1 MSSIRRPQPGIPRI
15 DSNSQPA
22 TASTAT
28 TLNATTVH
36 RSVNVLKI
44 TSVSNQLTSSS
55 SAVSTTNNG
64 RNLSLAQLWS
74 QCASPVAYT
83 SSVATGAMVDL
94 VRKDAMDWNEALQ
107 GFENALSTAQGQAL
121 ANMIHSLSNLLISA
135 AEMASGSV
143 KSKVHISK
151 SVFTT
156 KNNRH
161 PFIALISA
169 NSQVETILFTEM
181 DRILD
186 YLPDSPQ
193 YRTAAFDILSPFLD
207 FCLLDRHERTLI
219 VSSATVLW
227 ISKTLN
233 ACIYEEDLRPFVT
246 HLLDYFCS
254 VPTRLPLN
262 RTQPSAT
269 LQSSLRTLV
278 DFYCLPSMQLTL
290 DAEYKAEFGGW
301 ILMTLLSWM
310 ADLRRY
316 GLPTFPLMLTAQA
329 LFRNRKGYTAPS
341 LPFNTLWPLL
351 SFLLMNSPTVDEQ
364 RVLVSWMH
372 AVLTATE
379 EHVEAM
385 IANLAFL
392 PIFQVMGESQSEDIS
407 KRCADILQRLETIPK
422 TTDATLVTEIGLRA
436 TSGVSAMIQTEVA
449 HLRHNWSVFEGE
461 QDTEEGQADAGETL
475 FSLGDDDT
483 FASLILTTYMFHPD
497 ENKRIDAMI
506 QQAQVEEG
514 RLVTLVLFIYVLRVD
529 SSPLVKLHLLQEAI
543 PSLVTSKDEMVTAK
557 VLRTIL
563 TLIHGVPN
571 APSGAKI
578 MNTHMGAVGVR
589 ILFLIWKRQPRVW
602 KTLRHVIH
610 SWVESRPRL
619 FKTPLRGEPEYDME
633 VAVLATIRDICAF
646 DAAGYAEVLIPFLAN
661 LLGSVELYSSSICTI
676 IETMN
681 LTVEAHVVEP
691 RAAWNVLLCHVGE
704 HASKSMHP
712 GMLQEMCVFY
722 GIVGSR
728 SEDTQVYLDLREAVL
743 TNYIQPLLTLEDP
756 GVLAAALKALG
767 CFTAPEIASVLPTD
781 SPSLYIREKILEAN
795 DTLVLDEYSF
805 ILEKLV
811 RFELSN
817 MRRGL
822 FKEAGSKKVV
832 DSASGTQELDRLQG
846 VLSVVAGNILQ
857 KWQSGD
863 VNPGLRI
870 GYALSSLL
878 CSALVEKPA
887 DGVTKDVS
895 AEAIRT
901 RQSYRNVM
909 TAVKDVALTD
919 HLIERIS
926 ALEGWTA
933 LFDNMWAPND
943 DVQTQTIVEIL
954 IADLYKKI
962 TDGYVPAHCAN
973 ALFAITGLILSL
985 HRHAHPASIVQSS
998 VLAKQL
1004 LQNFVRPETMSDVG
1018 GSDEVQF
1025 AVLVSLSFITPL
1037 AAVDEKLVASV
1048 LGVFTDSLDDDA
1060 VNSNS
1065 SSDIS
1070 SWASFGAGWA
1080 FCNLLTGLVG
1090 SPTKTAE
1097 LNAICNDTLLR
1108 LLTMFELNK
1117 ASFALTLGLLM
1128 AFPRLSVAITSSA
1141 SPGNRNGQGSDDA
1154 AAIQKIKDMSRQDL
1168 ERFLDNQQQAL
1179 SAQMLARL
1187 LGAPWVLA
1195 FSDRTDA
1202 SPEERQAD
1210 TGLLDRALL
1219 AATGRRDLQP
1229 QLVHF
1234 TVPFCH
1240 MIHTNLDVRN
1250 PASSEISLLTGRIH
1264 SLVNLIRIT
1273 PTSAARHTA
1282 VIALGSLFG
1291 IDWCQGPTVASVGN
1305 HGLFSYLTSSTNSTA
1320 MASVTNSALSTL
1332 TELSGLF
1339 ISIATGTGAG
1349 DASAATGA
1357 GTGAVFATVLPS
1369 SKVTSNPKSMLM
1381 LQDLKAGRLSAVVL
1395 GHIACH
1401 FQRLGQ
1407 VDTGKVIGTSS
1418 EPKDYARLPVSTSWL
1433 RALWDGLW
1441 EPLQMGT
1448 AQRAL
1453 KNYAKSLELL
1463 LYTVYSLPTPL
1474 PAVNWFPLLAQLMT
1488 FEPSLMAPAI
1498 QMASKHATTSTSLME
1513 FLIMSLSNFKV
1524 KEKPQANNPDTVS
1537 AEELFVGEEGL
1548 GRILTLGGLP
1558 LLAEGED
1565 QALTELDKVRG
1576 LDGLAKKV
1584 ALPGSRV
1591 VDLVEKLFRILF
1603 FNADGTI
1610 KTEEDPEVEV
1620 LQLVFLDTLGHHMR
1634 RSRSSAGLN
1643 RASRSSSAAQPALS
1657 DDAKEL
1663 LGELRAVMLRV
1674 FYQLSFMR
1682 FLTGQRVL
1690 RRLADLSLM
1699 SISHLDAAQLNLS
1712 GPVADQPDAGARVL
1726 KEAVGIASLYRAG
1739 YLTSQQEGY
1748 LTQVAQ
1754 SALLI
1759 FSRSDSQ
1766 EDVHESTNRRFA
1778 ESAISVLLYAMNAG
1792 VGERSTTEPV
1802 TEAQQRRTNTL
1813 RLTWLQR
1820 ILDLLVLL
1828 SSQVEV
1834 YTNGL
1839 TLLLGGAVL
1848 LWWEDPAECTSA
1860 LQTFGFAPVS
1870 ATSEA
1875 HGAAGRVN
1883 DAEALLLSMADDH
1896 EHQQESGSGAALSMD
1911 DNILEDDSFEQ
1922 WHSRFQQSVSLVTP
1936 TNDHDENG
1944 YRHQAVL
1951 NRLSLLLPDIV
1962 MTARAG
1968 VAVSTAAA
1976 SDNQIASRLLRM
1988 ALDPQMGAS
1997 QRQFLVVLLRRME
2010 ELVPSG
2016 QSWVLK

>member
-1 MSSIRRPQPGIPRI
+1 MES
-15 DSNSQPA
+15 DSQSTSDST
-22 TASTAT
+22 TAAT
-28 TLNATTVH
+28 TNVNATTH
-36 RSVNVLKI
+36 RSVNVQKI
-44 TSVSNQLTSSS
+44 TSLSNQLASSTSAASNS
-55 SAVSTTNNG
+55 NNS

-83 SSVATGAMVDL
+83 SSVATGAMIDL
-94 VRKDAMDWNEALQ
+94 VCQDALDWSEALQ

-121 ANMIHSLSNLLISA
+121 TNMIHSLSNLIISA
-135 AEMASGSV
+135 AEMTSGSN
-143 KSKVHISK
+143 KSKTHTSK
-151 SVFTT
+151 SVFAT

-161 PFIALISA
+161 PFIALIST
-169 NSQVETILFTEM
+169 NTQVETILFTEI

-186 YLPDSPQ
+186 HLPDSSQ
-193 YRTAAFDILSPFLD
+193 YRIAALDILSPFLD

-233 ACIYEEDLRPFVT
+233 ACVFDEDLRSFVT
-246 HLLDYFCS
+246 HLLDYLCS
-254 VPTRLPLN
+254 VPTRFPLD
-262 RTQPSAT
+262 RSQPSAT
-269 LQSSLRTLV
+269 LQTSLRTLV
-278 DFYCLPSMQLTL
+278 DFYCLPSTQLAL
-290 DAEYKAEFGGW
+290 DAEYKAECGGR
-301 ILMTLLSWM
+301 ILLALLSWM

-316 GLPTFPLMLTAQA
+316 GLPTFPLMLTTQA
-329 LFRNRKGYTAPS
+329 LFRSRKGYTAPS
-341 LPFNTLWPLL
+341 LSFNILWPLL

-372 AVLTATE
+372 AVLTTTD
-379 EHVEAM
+379 EHVDAM
-385 IANLAFL
+385 MANLAFL
-392 PIFQVMGESQSEDIS
+392 PIFQVMGESQSEDIT
-407 KRCADILQRLETIPK
+407 KKCADILQKLETISK
-422 TTDATLVTEIGLRA
+422 TIDATLVAEIDLRA
-436 TSGVSAMIQTEVA
+436 NSGVAAMIQTEVA
-449 HLRHNWSVFEGE
+449 HLRRNWISSESEQE
-461 QDTEEGQADAGETL
+461 QDEEAANGGETL

-497 ENKRIDAMI
+497 ESKRIEAMTR
-506 QQAQVEEG
+506 QAQVEEG
-514 RLVTLVLFIYVLRVD
+514 RLVTLVLFIYLLRVD

-543 PSLVTSKDEMVTAK
+543 PSLITSKDEIVTAK

-619 FKTPLRGEPEYDME
+619 FKTPLKGEPEYDME

-661 LLGSVELYSSSICTI
+661 LLGSVELYASSICTI

-681 LTVEAHVVEP
+681 LTVDAHVVEP

-704 HASKSMHP
+704 HALKTMHP
-712 GMLQEMCVFY
+712 GMLQEMCAFY
-722 GIVGSR
+722 RIVGSR

-743 TNYIQPLLTLEDP
+743 TNYIQPLLTSHDP
-756 GVLAAALKALG
+756 EVLAAALKALG
-767 CFTAPEIASVLPTD
+767 SFTAPEIASVLPTE
-781 SPSLYIREKILEAN
+781 SPSLYIRELILEAN
-795 DTLVLDEYSF
+795 DALVLDEYSF

-822 FKEAGSKKVV
+822 FKEAASKKVV
-832 DSASGTQELDRLQG
+832 DAASGTQELDRLQG

-863 VNPGLRI
+863 VNPGHRI

-878 CSALVEKPA
+878 CSAVIENPVDIVSE
-887 DGVTKDVS
+887 DGS
-895 AEAIRT
+895 AKAIRA

-909 TAVKDVALTD
+909 MAVKDVALTD

-926 ALEGWTA
+926 ALEGWTT
-933 LFDNMWAPND
+933 LFDNMWVPND
-943 DVQTQTIVEIL
+943 DVETQTIAETL

-973 ALFAITGLILSL
+973 ALFAITGIILSL
-985 HRHAHPASIVQSS
+985 HRHSHPASTVQSS
-998 VLAKQL
+998 ALAKQL

-1048 LGVFTDSLDDDA
+1048 LSVFTDSLDDDP
-1060 VNSNS
+1060 VSSNG

-1080 FCNLLTGLVG
+1080 FCNLLAGLVG
-1090 SPTKTAE
+1090 SPTKTVE

-1108 LLTMFELNK
+1108 LLTIFELNT

-1128 AFPRLSVAITSSA
+1128 AFPRLSVAIVSST
-1141 SPGNRNGQGSDDA
+1141 SPGNRSGQTSNEA
-1154 AAIQKIKDMSRQDL
+1154 AAIQKTKEMSRHDL
-1168 ERFLDNQQQAL
+1168 EGFLDNQQQVL
-1179 SAQMLARL
+1179 SSQKLARL
-1187 LGAPWVLA
+1187 LGAPWIIA
-1195 FSDRTDA
+1195 FSDRTDT
-1202 SPEERQAD
+1202 SPEERQSD
-1210 TGLLDRALL
+1210 TDLLDRALL

-1229 QLVHF
+1229 HLVHF

-1291 IDWCQGPTVASVGN
+1291 INWCQGPTVTSVGN
-1305 HGLFSYLTSSTNSTA
+1305 HGLFSYLTTSTNPAA

-1339 ISIATGTGAG
+1339 ISIAAGGGGGATGDVAAAAGAG
-1349 DASAATGA
+1349 A
-1357 GTGAVFATVLPS
+1357 GAVFATILPS
-1369 SKVTSNPKSMLM
+1369 SKVTPNPKSMLM
-1381 LQDLKAGRLSAVVL
+1381 LQDLKAGRLSALVL

-1418 EPKDYARLPVSTSWL
+1418 EPKDYGRLQVSTSWL

-1448 AQRAL
+1448 VQRTQ
-1453 KNYAKSLELL
+1453 KSYTKSLELL
-1463 LYTVYSLPTPL
+1463 LYTVHSLPTPL
-1474 PAVNWFPLLAQLMT
+1474 PAVNWFPLLTQLMT
-1488 FEPSLMAPAI
+1488 FEPSLMGPAI

-1524 KEKPQANNPDTVS
+1524 NSQPLPSVCDDGEEPVS

-1558 LLAEGED
+1558 LLIVGED
-1565 QALTELDKVRG
+1565 QALAELDKVRG

-1591 VDLVEKLFRILF
+1591 VDLVEKLFKVLF
-1603 FNADGTI
+1603 FNADGAI
-1610 KTEEDPEVEV
+1610 KTEEDTEVKV
-1620 LQLVFLDTLGHHMR
+1620 LQLVFLDTLSHHMR
-1634 RSRSSAGLN
+1634 RPRSTATGSSRAKSS
-1643 RASRSSSAAQPALS
+1643 QPAMS

-1663 LGELRAVMLRV
+1663 LGELRAVVLRV
-1674 FYQLSFMR
+1674 FYQVSSTR
-1682 FLTGQRVL
+1682 FLAGQRVL

-1699 SISHLDAAQLNLS
+1699 SVSHLDVAQLHLS
-1712 GPVADQPDAGARVL
+1712 VSVVDQPDAGARVL
-1726 KEAVGIASLYRAG
+1726 NDAVGIASLYRAG
-1739 YLTSQQEGY
+1739 YLTSQQEGR

-1759 FSRSDSQ
+1759 ISSDF
-1766 EDVHESTNRRFA
+1766 VESADRRLA
-1778 ESAISVLLYAMNAG
+1778 ESAISILLYAMNAG
-1792 VGERSTTEPV
+1792 VGERPAKPAS
-1802 TEAQQRRTNTL
+1802 EAQQRRTNTL

-1828 SSQVEV
+1828 SSQLEV

-1848 LWWEDPAECTSA
+1848 LWWEDPTECISS
-1860 LQTFGFAPVS
+1860 LQTFGSTPVP
-1870 ATSEA
+1870 TSGS
-1875 HGAAGRVN
+1875 HGGAAVRAD

-1896 EHQQESGSGAALSMD
+1896 EYHQESGTGVLTMD
-1911 DNILEDDSFEQ
+1911 DNILEDDMFEQ
-1922 WHSRFQQSVSLVTP
+1922 WHSRFQQSVSLVTVVAGEEG
-1936 TNDHDENG
+1936 DHKDEH
-1944 YRHQAVL
+1944 RHRAVKD
-1951 NRLSLLLPDIV
+1951 RLSLILPDIV
-1962 MTARAG
+1962 MTARA
-1968 VAVSTAAA
+1968 ASATTSVSSSA

-1988 ALDPQMGAS
+1988 ALDPQMDAS
-1997 QRQFLVVLLRRME
+1997 QRQFLIVLLRRME
-2010 ELVPSG
+2010 ELVPGG
-2016 QSWVLK
+2016 QSWILK

>member
-1 MSSIRRPQPGIPRI
+1 MASIRKPLPGLSRI
-15 DSNSQPA
+15 ESDSQS
-22 TASTAT
+22 TSASTTAVT
-28 TLNATTVH
+28 TNAIVTTH
-36 RSVNVLKI
+36 RSVNVQKI
-44 TSVSNQLTSSS
+44 TSLSNQLASSTSAASNS
-55 SAVSTTNNG
+55 NNS

-83 SSVATGAMVDL
+83 SSVATGAMIDL
-94 VRKDAMDWNEALQ
+94 FCKDALDWSEALQ

-121 ANMIHSLSNLLISA
+121 ANMIHSLSNLIISA
-135 AEMASGSV
+135 AEMASGSN
-143 KSKVHISK
+143 KSKTLISK
-151 SVFTT
+151 SVFAT

-161 PFIALISA
+161 PFIALIST
-169 NSQVETILFTEM
+169 NTQVETILFTEI

-186 YLPDSPQ
+186 HLPESPQ
-193 YRTAAFDILSPFLD
+193 YRIAAFDILSPFLD

-233 ACIYEEDLRPFVT
+233 ACIFDEDLRPFVT
-246 HLLDYFCS
+246 HLLNYLCS
-254 VPTRLPLN
+254 VPTRFPLD
-262 RTQPSAT
+262 RSQPSAT
-269 LQSSLRTLV
+269 LQTSLRTLV
-278 DFYCLPSMQLTL
+278 DFYCLPSTQLAL
-290 DAEYKAEFGGW
+290 DAEYKAEYGGQ
-301 ILMTLLSWM
+301 ILMALLSWM
-310 ADLRRY
+310 VDLRRY

-329 LFRNRKGYTAPS
+329 LFRSRKGYTAPS

-372 AVLTATE
+372 AVLTTTD
-379 EHVEAM
+379 EHVDAM
-385 IANLAFL
+385 MANLAFL
-392 PIFQVMGESQSEDIS
+392 PIFQVMGESHSEDIT
-407 KRCADILQRLETIPK
+407 KKCADILQKLETIPK
-422 TTDATLVTEIGLRA
+422 TTDATLVAEIDLRA
-436 TSGVSAMIQTEVA
+436 TSGVAAMIQTEVA
-449 HLRHNWSVFEGE
+449 HLRRNWISSESEQE
-461 QDTEEGQADAGETL
+461 QDEEEVDGGETL

-497 ENKRIDAMI
+497 ESKRIEAMTR
-506 QQAQVEEG
+506 QAQVEEG

-619 FKTPLRGEPEYDME
+619 FKTPLKGEPEYDME
-633 VAVLATIRDICAF
+633 VAILATIRDICAF

-661 LLGSVELYSSSICTI
+661 LLGSVELYASSICTI

-704 HASKSMHP
+704 HALKTMHP

-743 TNYIQPLLTLEDP
+743 TNYIQPLLASHDP
-756 GVLAAALKALG
+756 EVLAAALKALG
-767 CFTAPEIASVLPTD
+767 SFTAPEIASVLPTE
-781 SPSLYIREKILEAN
+781 SPSLYIRELILEAD

-822 FKEAGSKKVV
+822 FKEAASKKVV
-832 DSASGTQELDRLQG
+832 DAASGTQELDRLQG

-878 CSALVEKPA
+878 CSAVVEKPA
-887 DGVTKDVS
+887 DVVS
-895 AEAIRT
+895 EDGSAKAIRA

-919 HLIERIS
+919 HLIE
-926 ALEGWTA
+926 
-933 LFDNMWAPND
+933 
-943 DVQTQTIVEIL
+943 QTQTIAETL

-973 ALFAITGLILSL
+973 ALFAITGIILSL
-985 HRHAHPASIVQSS
+985 HRHSHPASTVQSS
-998 VLAKQL
+998 ALAKQL

-1048 LGVFTDSLDDDA
+1048 LSVFTDSLDDDS
-1060 VNSNS
+1060 VSSNSS

-1080 FCNLLTGLVG
+1080 FCNLLAGLVG

-1108 LLTMFELNK
+1108 LLTIFELNT

-1128 AFPRLSVAITSSA
+1128 ALPRLSVAVTSSA
-1141 SPGNRNGQGSDDA
+1141 SPGNRSGQISNEA
-1154 AAIQKIKDMSRQDL
+1154 AAIQKIKEMSRHDL
-1168 ERFLDNQQQAL
+1168 EAFLDNQQLAL
-1179 SAQMLARL
+1179 SAQKLARL
-1187 LGAPWVLA
+1187 LGAPWIIA

-1202 SPEERQAD
+1202 SPEERQSD
-1210 TGLLDRALL
+1210 TGLLDRVLL

-1229 QLVHF
+1229 HLVHF

-1250 PASSEISLLTGRIH
+1250 PASSEISLFTGRIH

-1305 HGLFSYLTSSTNSTA
+1305 HGLFSYLTASTNPAA
-1320 MASVTNSALSTL
+1320 MASVANSALSTL

-1339 ISIATGTGAG
+1339 ISIATGGGGTGDVA
-1349 DASAATGA
+1349 AATAGT
-1357 GTGAVFATVLPS
+1357 GTGAVFAAILPS
-1369 SKVTSNPKSMLM
+1369 SKVTPNPKSMLM
-1381 LQDLKAGRLSAVVL
+1381 LQDLKAGRLSAMVL
-1395 GHIACH
+1395 GHIACQ

-1418 EPKDYARLPVSTSWL
+1418 EPKDYGRLQVSTSWL

-1448 AQRAL
+1448 AQRAQ

-1463 LYTVYSLPTPL
+1463 LYTVHSLPTPL

-1488 FEPSLMAPAI
+1488 FEPSLMGPAI

-1524 KEKPQANNPDTVS
+1524 NSQPLPGARTEACNDEEEAVS

-1558 LLAEGED
+1558 LLVVGED
-1565 QALTELDKVRG
+1565 QALAELDKVRG

-1584 ALPGSRV
+1584 TLPGSRV
-1591 VDLVEKLFRILF
+1591 VDLVEKLFKVLF

-1610 KTEEDPEVEV
+1610 KTEEDPEVKV
-1620 LQLVFLDTLGHHMR
+1620 LQLVFLDTLSHHMHR
-1634 RSRSSAGLN
+1634 PRSTTEPS
-1643 RASRSSSAAQPALS
+1643 RAKSPQSTLS
-1657 DDAKEL
+1657 DDANEL
-1663 LGELRAVMLRV
+1663 LGELRGIVLRV
-1674 FYQLSFMR
+1674 FYQVSFAR

-1699 SISHLDAAQLNLS
+1699 SISHHDAAQLHLS
-1712 GPVADQPDAGARVL
+1712 GSVVDQPDAGARVL
-1726 KEAVGIASLYRAG
+1726 KDAVGIASLYRAG
-1739 YLTSQQEGY
+1739 YLTSQQEGR

-1759 FSRSDSQ
+1759 LSSDF
-1766 EDVHESTNRRFA
+1766 VESANRRLA

-1792 VGERSTTEPV
+1792 VGERPTEPAS
-1802 TEAQQRRTNTL
+1802 EAQQRRTNTL

-1828 SSQVEV
+1828 SSQSEV

-1848 LWWEDPAECTSA
+1848 LWWEDPTECVSS
-1860 LQTFGFAPVS
+1860 LQTFGSAPVS
-1870 ATSEA
+1870 TSGS
-1875 HGAAGRVN
+1875 HGGAAVRAD

-1896 EHQQESGSGAALSMD
+1896 EYHQESYAGVLTMD
-1911 DNILEDDSFEQ
+1911 DNILEDDMFEQ
-1922 WHSRFQQSVSLVTP
+1922 WHSRFQQSVSLVTAVV
-1936 TNDHDENG
+1936 DEEGNHKDEQ
-1944 YRHQAVL
+1944 RHRAVKD
-1951 NRLSLLLPDIV
+1951 RLSLILPDIV
-1962 MTARAG
+1962 MTARA
-1968 VAVSTAAA
+1968 ASTTTLASSSA

-1997 QRQFLVVLLRRME
+1997 QRQFLIILLRRME

-2016 QSWVLK
+2016 QSWILK

>member
-1 MSSIRRPQPGIPRI
+1 MRPQPGLSRT
-15 DSNSQPA
+15 DSDLQSG
-22 TASTAT
+22 TAT
-28 TLNATTVH
+28 TATATATPNATTH
-36 RSVNVLKI
+36 RSVNVQKI
-44 TSVSNQLTSSS
+44 TSLTNQLATSSS
-55 SAVSTTNNG
+55 TANNSNNG
-64 RNLSLAQLWS
+64 RNLILAQLWS

-83 SSVATGAMVDL
+83 SSVATGAMIDL
-94 VRKDAMDWNEALQ
+94 VRKDALDWNDALQ

-121 ANMIHSLSNLLISA
+121 ANMIHSLGNLFIAA
-135 AEMASGSV
+135 AEMASGSA
-143 KSKVHISK
+143 KSKIHISK
-151 SVFTT
+151 NVFAT

-161 PFIALISA
+161 PFIALISSNA
-169 NSQVETILFTEM
+169 QVETILFTEM

-186 YLPDSPQ
+186 HLPDSTQ
-193 YRTAAFDILSPFLD
+193 YRIAAFEILSPFLD

-227 ISKTLN
+227 ISKTLS
-233 ACIYEEDLRPFVT
+233 ASIFDEDLRPFVT
-246 HLLDYFCS
+246 HLLDYLCS
-254 VPTRLPLN
+254 VPTRFPLD
-262 RTQPSAT
+262 RSQPSAT
-269 LQSSLRTLV
+269 LQTSLRTLV
-278 DFYCLPSMQLTL
+278 DFYCLPSTQLTL
-290 DAEYKAEFGGW
+290 DADYKAEFGER
-301 ILMTLLSWM
+301 ILMALLSWI

-316 GLPTFPLMLTAQA
+316 GLPTFPLMLTAQT
-329 LFRNRKGYTAPS
+329 LFRSRKGYIAPS

-372 AVLTATE
+372 AALATTE
-379 EHVEAM
+379 ERVEAM

-392 PIFQVMGESQSEDIS
+392 PIFQVMGESQSEDVS
-407 KRCADILQRLETIPK
+407 KKCADILQKLETIPK
-422 TTDATLVTEIGLRA
+422 TTDAWLVSEIEHNA
-436 TSGVSAMIQTEVA
+436 TSGVAAMIQTEVA
-449 HLRHNWSVFEGE
+449 HLRRNWSRSKVE
-461 QDTEEGQADAGETL
+461 QAQENEEADAGEEL
-475 FSLGDDDT
+475 FSLGDDNALD
-483 FASLILTTYMFHPD
+483 SLILTTYMFHPD
-497 ENKRIDAMI
+497 ESKRIDAMTR
-506 QQAQVEEG
+506 QAQVEEG

-571 APSGAKI
+571 APSGTKI

-589 ILFLIWKRQPRVW
+589 ILFMIWKRQSRVW

-610 SWVESRPRL
+610 GWVESRPRL
-619 FKTPLRGEPEYDME
+619 FKTPLKGEPEYDME

-661 LLGSVELYSSSICTI
+661 LLGSVELYASSICTI

-704 HASKSMHP
+704 HALKTMHP

-743 TNYIQPLLTLEDP
+743 ANYIQPLLTSEDP

-767 CFTAPEIASVLPTD
+767 CFTAPEIVSILPTE
-781 SPSLYIREKILEAN
+781 SPSLYIREKVLEVDDA
-795 DTLVLDEYSF
+795 LVVDEYSF

-822 FKEAGSKKVV
+822 FKEAGAKKIV
-832 DSASGTQELDRLQG
+832 DLASGTQELDRLQR
-846 VLSVVAGNILQ
+846 VLLVVAGNILQ

-863 VNPGLRI
+863 VNPGLRV

-878 CSALVEKPA
+878 CSSVIEKPA
-887 DGVTKDVS
+887 DGVTEDGSV
-895 AEAIRT
+895 EAIRA
-901 RQSYRNVM
+901 RQSYRNVI

-919 HLIERIS
+919 HLVERIS
-926 ALEGWTA
+926 ALENWTA
-933 LFDNMWAPND
+933 LFDNMWVSND
-943 DVQTQTIVEIL
+943 DVQTQTIAETL

-973 ALFAITGLILSL
+973 ALFAVTGIILSL
-985 HRHAHPASIVQSS
+985 HRHSHPASTVQSS
-998 VLAKQL
+998 ALAKQL
-1004 LQNFVRPETMSDVG
+1004 LQDFVRPETMSDVG

-1037 AAVDEKLVASV
+1037 AAVDEKMVASA
-1048 LGVFTDSLDDDA
+1048 LGVFTDALDEDA
-1060 VNSNS
+1060 MSSNTS
-1065 SSDIS
+1065 CDIT

-1080 FCNLLTGLVG
+1080 FCNLLAGLVG

-1097 LNAICNDTLLR
+1097 LNAICNDTLMR
-1108 LLTMFELNK
+1108 LLTVFELNT

-1128 AFPRLSVAITSSA
+1128 AFPRLSVAIAASTSPRS
-1141 SPGNRNGQGSDDA
+1141 RDGQVSDDA
-1154 AAIQKIKDMSRQDL
+1154 AAIHKIKEMSRQDL
-1168 ERFLDNQQQAL
+1168 ESFLDNQQQAF
-1179 SAQMLARL
+1179 SARKLARL
-1187 LGAPWVLA
+1187 LGAPWVIA
-1195 FSDRTDA
+1195 FSDRTDV

-1240 MIHTNLDVRN
+1240 IIHTNLDVRN

-1305 HGLFSYLTSSTNSTA
+1305 HGLFSYLTASANATA
-1320 MASVTNSALSTL
+1320 MSSVTNSALSTL

-1339 ISIATGTGAG
+1339 ISIATGGAAG
-1349 DASAATGA
+1349 AGA
-1357 GTGAVFATVLPS
+1357 GTGDATGVVHATIIPS
-1369 SKVTSNPKSMLM
+1369 SKATPNPKSILM
-1381 LQDLKAGRLSAVVL
+1381 LQDLKAGRLSAMVL

-1453 KNYAKSLELL
+1453 KSYAKSLELL
-1463 LYTVYSLPTPL
+1463 LYTVHNLPTPL
-1474 PAVNWFPLLAQLMT
+1474 PAVNWFPLLTQLMT

-1513 FLIMSLSNFKV
+1513 FLIMSLSNFKA
-1524 KEKPQANNPDTVS
+1524 KKTLSGSEAETKDDAVS

-1558 LLAEGED
+1558 LLVLGED
-1565 QALTELDKVRG
+1565 QALAELDKVRG

-1584 ALPGSRV
+1584 TLPGSRV
-1591 VDLVEKLFRILF
+1591 VDLVEKLFKALF
-1603 FNADGTI
+1603 FNADGTV
-1610 KTEEDPEVEV
+1610 KTEEDPDTEV
-1620 LQLVFLDTLGHHMR
+1620 LQLVFLDTLSHHMR
-1634 RSRSSAGLN
+1634 RSRVNGSN
-1643 RASRSSSAAQPALS
+1643 RTKSSSSVQPLT

-1663 LGELRAVMLRV
+1663 LGELRAVVLRV
-1674 FYQLSFMR
+1674 FYQVSFTR

-1712 GPVADQPDAGARVL
+1712 GSVVDQSDAGLHVL
-1726 KEAVGIASLYRAG
+1726 KDAIGIASLYRAG
-1739 YLTSQQEGY
+1739 YLTAQQEGR

-1759 FSRSDSQ
+1759 LSSSLD
-1766 EDVHESTNRRFA
+1766 DVLGLTNRRLA
-1778 ESAISVLLYAMNAG
+1778 ESAMSVLLYAMNTG
-1792 VGERSTTEPV
+1792 VGEKPTEPL
-1802 TEAQQRRTNTL
+1802 TESQQRKTNAL

-1828 SSQVEV
+1828 SSQPEV

-1848 LWWEDPAECTSA
+1848 LWWEDPAKSTSS
-1860 LQTFGFAPVS
+1860 LQSFGSGPLS
-1870 ATSEA
+1870 GSDG
-1875 HGAAGRVN
+1875 HGTAGRVD
-1883 DAEALLLSMADDH
+1883 DAEAQLLSMADDH
-1896 EHQQESGSGAALSMD
+1896 EHQEVGTGPHSMD
-1911 DNILEDDSFEQ
+1911 DNILEDDAFEQ
-1922 WHSRFQQSVSLVTP
+1922 WHNQFLQSVSLVAT
-1936 TNDHDENG
+1936 TGDDNNKHGSEADQGG
-1944 YRHQAVL
+1944 YRHRAISD
-1951 NRLSLLLPDIV
+1951 RLSLILPDIV
-1962 MTARAG
+1962 MTARANG
-1968 VAVSTAAA
+1968 GGSASN

-1988 ALDPQMGAS
+1988 ALDPQVGAS

-2016 QSWVLK
+2016 QSWILK

>member
-1 MSSIRRPQPGIPRI
+1 MASIRKPQPGLSRVDSDSQSTSASIP
-15 DSNSQPA
+15 
-22 TASTAT
+22 TAT
-28 TLNATTVH
+28 TITIATTH
-36 RSVNVLKI
+36 RSVNVQKI
-44 TSVSNQLTSSS
+44 TSLSNQLASSTSAASNS
-55 SAVSTTNNG
+55 NNS

-74 QCASPVAYT
+74 QCASPIAYT
-83 SSVATGAMVDL
+83 SSVATGAMIDL
-94 VRKDAMDWNEALQ
+94 VRKDALDWNEALQ

-135 AEMASGSV
+135 AEMASGSN
-143 KSKVHISK
+143 KSKIYISK
-151 SVFTT
+151 NIFAT

-161 PFIALISA
+161 PFIALISI
-169 NSQVETILFTEM
+169 NTQVETILFTEM

-186 YLPDSPQ
+186 HLPDSPQ
-193 YRTAAFDILSPFLD
+193 YRIAAFDILSPFLD

-233 ACIYEEDLRPFVT
+233 ACIFDEDLRPFVT
-246 HLLDYFCS
+246 HLLGYLCS
-254 VPTRLPLN
+254 IPIRFPLD
-262 RTQPSAT
+262 RSQPSAT
-269 LQSSLRTLV
+269 LQTSLRTLV
-278 DFYCLPSMQLTL
+278 DFYCLPSTQLAL
-290 DAEYKAEFGGW
+290 DAGYKAEFGGR
-301 ILMTLLSWM
+301 ILMALLSWM

-316 GLPTFPLMLTAQA
+316 GLPTLPLMLTSQA
-329 LFRNRKGYTAPS
+329 LFRSRKGYTAPS

-364 RVLVSWMH
+364 LILVSWMH
-372 AVLTATE
+372 AILTTTE

-407 KRCADILQRLETIPK
+407 KKCADILQKLEVIPK
-422 TTDATLVTEIGLRA
+422 TTDASLVAEIDLKA
-436 TSGVSAMIQTEVA
+436 TSGVAAMIQTEVA
-449 HLRHNWSVFEGE
+449 QLRRNWDNTEGE
-461 QDTEEGQADAGETL
+461 QEQDDEEADGDETL
-475 FSLGDDDT
+475 FSLGDDGT

-497 ENKRIDAMI
+497 ESKRIEAMTR
-506 QQAQVEEG
+506 QAQAEEG
-514 RLVTLVLFIYVLRVD
+514 QLVTLVLFIYVLRVD

-543 PSLVTSKDEMVTAK
+543 PSLVTSKDEVVTAK
-557 VLRTIL
+557 ILRTIL

-619 FKTPLRGEPEYDME
+619 FKTPLKGEPEYDME

-661 LLGSVELYSSSICTI
+661 LLGSVELYASSICTI

-704 HASKSMHP
+704 HALKTMHP
-712 GMLQEMCVFY
+712 GILGEMCVFY

-743 TNYIQPLLTLEDP
+743 TNYIQPLLTSQDP
-756 GVLAAALKALG
+756 EVLAAALKALG
-767 CFTAPEIASVLPTD
+767 SFTAPEIASVLPTE
-781 SPSLYIREKILEAN
+781 SPSLYIREQILEAN

-822 FKEAGSKKVV
+822 FKEAASKKAV

-846 VLSVVAGNILQ
+846 VLLVVAGNILQ

-878 CSALVEKPA
+878 CSAVVEKPTDVVSE
-887 DGVTKDVS
+887 DGS
-895 AEAIRT
+895 PESIRA

-909 TAVKDVALTD
+909 MAVKDVALTD
-919 HLIERIS
+919 HLIERVS
-926 ALEGWTA
+926 VMEGWTT
-933 LFDNMWAPND
+933 LFDNMWVSND
-943 DVQTQTIVEIL
+943 DVQTQTIAETL

-973 ALFAITGLILSL
+973 ALFAITGIILSL
-985 HRHAHPASIVQSS
+985 HRHSHPASTIQSS
-998 VLAKQL
+998 ALAKQL
-1004 LQNFVRPETMSDVG
+1004 LQNFVRPDTMSDVG

-1060 VNSNS
+1060 VNSNA

-1070 SWASFGAGWA
+1070 SNWASFGAGWA
-1080 FCNLLTGLVG
+1080 FCNLLSGLVG

-1097 LNAICNDTLLR
+1097 LNKICNDTLLR
-1108 LLTMFELNK
+1108 LLTVLELNT

-1128 AFPRLSVAITSSA
+1128 ALPRLSVAITSSA
-1141 SPGNRNGQGSDDA
+1141 SPGSRSGQAGDEA
-1154 AAIQKIKDMSRQDL
+1154 VAIRKIKEMSRQDL
-1168 ERFLDNQQQAL
+1168 QSFLENQQQAL
-1179 SAQMLARL
+1179 SAQALARL
-1187 LGAPWVLA
+1187 LGAPWIIA

-1202 SPEERQAD
+1202 SPEERQSD
-1210 TGLLDRALL
+1210 TALLDRALL
-1219 AATGRRDLQP
+1219 AVTGRRDLQP

-1240 MIHTNLDVRN
+1240 MIHTNLDARN
-1250 PASSEISLLTGRIH
+1250 PASSEISLFTSRIH
-1264 SLVNLIRIT
+1264 SLVNLIKIT

-1282 VIALGSLFG
+1282 VIALGSLIG
-1291 IDWCQGPTVASVGN
+1291 IDWCQGPTVASVGS
-1305 HGLFSYLTSSTNSTA
+1305 HGLFSYLTASTNPTA

-1332 TELSGLF
+1332 TELSGLYV
-1339 ISIATGTGAG
+1339 SIAAGGAG
-1349 DASAATGA
+1349 DVAATGDGA
-1357 GTGAVFATVLPS
+1357 GTVFATILPS
-1369 SKVTSNPKSMLM
+1369 FKVTPNPKSMLM
-1381 LQDLKAGRLSAVVL
+1381 LQDLKAGRLSAMVL
-1395 GHIACH
+1395 GHVACH

-1418 EPKDYARLPVSTSWL
+1418 EPKDYGRLPVSTSWL

-1448 AQRAL
+1448 AQRAQ
-1453 KNYAKSLELL
+1453 KSYAKSLELL
-1463 LYTVYSLPTPL
+1463 LYTVHSLPTPL
-1474 PAVNWFPLLAQLMT
+1474 PAVNWFPLLTQLMT
-1488 FEPSLMAPAI
+1488 FEPRLMGPAI

-1524 KEKPQANNPDTVS
+1524 NPSLPGSGSEENDVENEEAVS

-1558 LLAEGED
+1558 LLVAGED
-1565 QALTELDKVRG
+1565 QALAELNKVRG

-1584 ALPGSRV
+1584 TLPGSRV
-1591 VDLVEKLFRILF
+1591 VDLVEKLFKVLF
-1603 FNADGTI
+1603 FNADGTF
-1610 KTEEDPEVEV
+1610 KTEKDSEVEV
-1620 LQLVFLDTLGHHMR
+1620 LQLVFLDTLSHHMR
-1634 RSRSSAGLN
+1634 CPRSATGPSSTK
-1643 RASRSSSAAQPALS
+1643 ASQTALS

-1663 LGELRAVMLRV
+1663 LGELRAAVLRV
-1674 FYQLSFMR
+1674 FYQVSFSR

-1699 SISHLDAAQLNLS
+1699 SISHLDAAQLHLS
-1712 GPVADQPDAGARVL
+1712 GSVVEQPDAGALVL
-1726 KEAVGIASLYRAG
+1726 KDAVGIASLYRAG
-1739 YLTSQQEGY
+1739 YLTSQQEGR
-1748 LTQVAQ
+1748 LTQIAQ

-1759 FSRSDSQ
+1759 LSSDFVDS
-1766 EDVHESTNRRFA
+1766 VNRQLA
-1778 ESAISVLLYAMNAG
+1778 ESAISVLLYAMNTG
-1792 VGERSTTEPV
+1792 IGERSTESV

-1813 RLTWLQR
+1813 RLTWVQR

-1828 SSQVEV
+1828 SSQAEV

-1848 LWWEDPAECTSA
+1848 LWWEDPNECVLS
-1860 LQTFGFAPVS
+1860 LQTFGSAPAS
-1870 ATSEA
+1870 TSGS
-1875 HGAAGRVN
+1875 HGGVAAGRAD
-1883 DAEALLLSMADDH
+1883 DAEALLLSMADEH
-1896 EHQQESGSGAALSMD
+1896 EHQLENGTGVLSMD
-1911 DNILEDDSFEQ
+1911 DNILEDDAFEQ
-1922 WHSRFQQSVSLVTP
+1922 WHCRFQQSVSLAATAAY
-1936 TNDHDENG
+1936 NDDEH
-1944 YRHQAVL
+1944 RHRAVSD
-1951 NRLSLLLPDIV
+1951 RLSLMLPDIV
-1962 MTARAG
+1962 MTAW
-1968 VAVSTAAA
+1968 AA
-1976 SDNQIASRLLRM
+1976 STTKASANDNQIASRLLRL
-1988 ALDPQMGAS
+1988 ALDPQMGAI
-1997 QRQFLVVLLRRME
+1997 QRQLLVVLLRRME

-2016 QSWVLK
+2016 QSWILK

>member
-1 MSSIRRPQPGIPRI
+1 MASIRRQQPGISRTDL
-15 DSNSQPA
+15 DSQA
-22 TASTAT
+22 TSASTAT
-28 TLNATTVH
+28 TSNATTTH
-36 RSVNVLKI
+36 RSVNVQKI
-44 TSVSNQLTSSS
+44 TNLSKQLTSSS
-55 SAVSTTNNG
+55 STASNATNG

-83 SSVATGAMVDL
+83 SSVATGVMIDL
-94 VRKDAMDWNEALQ
+94 VRKDTLDWNEALQ

-121 ANMIHSLSNLLISA
+121 VNMIHSLSDLLISA

-143 KSKVHISK
+143 KSKTHISK
-151 SVFTT
+151 SVFAI

-161 PFIALISA
+161 PFIALILT
-169 NSQVETILFTEM
+169 NSQVESVLFTEM

-186 YLPDSPQ
+186 HIPDSPQ
-193 YRTAAFDILSPFLD
+193 YRIAAFDILSPFLD
-207 FCLLDRHERTLI
+207 FCLLDRLERTLI
-219 VSSATVLW
+219 ASSSTVLW

-233 ACIYEEDLRPFVT
+233 ASIYDEDLRPFVT
-246 HLLDYFCS
+246 HLLDYLCS
-254 VPTRLPLN
+254 VPTRFPLD
-262 RTQPSAT
+262 RSQPSAT

-278 DFYCLPSMQLTL
+278 DFYCLPSTQLAL
-290 DAEYKAEFGGW
+290 DSVYKAEFGGR
-301 ILMTLLSWM
+301 ILMALLSWM
-310 ADLRRY
+310 ADLKRY

-329 LFRNRKGYTAPS
+329 LFRSRKGYTAPS
-341 LPFNTLWPLL
+341 LSFNTLWPLL

-372 AVLTATE
+372 AVLTTTE

-385 IANLAFL
+385 ITNLAFL

-407 KRCADILQRLETIPK
+407 KKCADILQKLESIPK
-422 TTDATLVTEIGLRA
+422 TTSTTLVAEIELRA
-436 TSGVSAMIQTEVA
+436 TSGVAAMIQTDVA
-449 HLRHNWSVFEGE
+449 HLRRDWSVTEDE
-461 QDTEEGQADAGETL
+461 QNMDEEQADAGETL

-497 ENKRIDAMI
+497 ESKRIDAMTR
-506 QQAQVEEG
+506 QAQVEEG

-529 SSPLVKLHLLQEAI
+529 SSPLVKLHLLQEVI

-619 FKTPLRGEPEYDME
+619 FKTPLKGEPEYDME
-633 VAVLATIRDICAF
+633 VAVLATIRDICAY

-661 LLGSVELYSSSICTI
+661 LLGSVELYASSICTI

-681 LTVEAHVVEP
+681 LTVEAQVVEP

-704 HASKSMHP
+704 HASKTMHP

-743 TNYIQPLLTLEDP
+743 INYIQPLLTSEDP
-756 GVLAAALKALG
+756 EVLAAALKALG
-767 CFTAPEIASVLPTD
+767 CFTAPEIASVLPTE
-781 SPSLYIREKILEAN
+781 SPSLYIREKVLEAN

-878 CSALVEKPA
+878 CSAVVEKPA
-887 DGVTKDVS
+887 DGVSEDGT
-895 AEAIRT
+895 AEAIRA
-901 RQSYRNVM
+901 RQGYRNVM

-933 LFDNMWAPND
+933 LFDNMWVLND
-943 DVQTQTIVEIL
+943 DVQTQMIAEIL

-985 HRHAHPASIVQSS
+985 HRHAHPASTVQSS

-1048 LGVFTDSLDDDA
+1048 LGVFTDSLDEDA
-1060 VNSNS
+1060 VSSNS
-1065 SSDIS
+1065 SSDIT
-1070 SWASFGAGWA
+1070 SWASFGVGWA
-1080 FCNLLTGLVG
+1080 FCNLLAGLVG

-1108 LLTMFELNK
+1108 LLTIFELNT

-1128 AFPRLSVAITSSA
+1128 AFPRLSVAIASSA
-1141 SPGNRNGQGSDDA
+1141 TPGSENGQERDDA
-1154 AAIQKIKDMSRQDL
+1154 AAIQKIKAMARQDL
-1168 ERFLDNQQQAL
+1168 EKFVDNQQQPL
-1179 SAQMLARL
+1179 SAQKLARL

-1202 SPEERQAD
+1202 SPEERQDD

-1250 PASSEISLLTGRIH
+1250 PASSEISLLTGRVH

-1291 IDWCQGPTVASVGN
+1291 IDWCQGPTVTSVGN
-1305 HGLFSYLTSSTNSTA
+1305 HGLFSYLTSSTNPTA

-1332 TELSGLF
+1332 IELSGLF
-1339 ISIATGTGAG
+1339 ISIAAGAGVGDATTGTGTA
-1349 DASAATGA
+1349 
-1357 GTGAVFATVLPS
+1357 AVFATVLPS
-1369 SKVTSNPKSMLM
+1369 SKVTPNNKSMLM
-1381 LQDLKAGRLSAVVL
+1381 LQDLKAGRLSAMVL

-1401 FQRLGQ
+1401 LQRLGQ

-1453 KNYAKSLELL
+1453 KSYAKSLELL
-1463 LYTVYSLPTPL
+1463 LYTVHSLPTPL
-1474 PAVNWFPLLAQLMT
+1474 PAVNWFPLLTQLMT
-1488 FEPSLMAPAI
+1488 FEPSLMASAVL
-1498 QMASKHATTSTSLME
+1498 MASKHATTSTSLME
-1513 FLIMSLSNFKV
+1513 FLIMSLSNFKAKDESRV
-1524 KEKPQANNPDTVS
+1524 NSADAFS

-1558 LLAEGED
+1558 LLVQGED
-1565 QALTELDKVRG
+1565 QALAELDKVRG

-1584 ALPGSRV
+1584 TLPGSRV
-1591 VDLVEKLFRILF
+1591 VDLVEKLFRGLF

-1610 KTEEDPEVEV
+1610 KTEEDPELEV
-1620 LQLVFLDTLGHHMR
+1620 LQLVFLDTLSHHMHR
-1634 RSRSSAGLN
+1634 PRSSAGPN
-1643 RASRSSSAAQPALS
+1643 RTRLSNQPALS

-1663 LGELRAVMLRV
+1663 LGELRAVVLRV
-1674 FYQLSFMR
+1674 FYQLSFTR

-1712 GPVADQPDAGARVL
+1712 GSVVDQPDAGARVL
-1726 KEAVGIASLYRAG
+1726 KEAIGIASLYRAG
-1739 YLTSQQEGY
+1739 YLTSQQEGR

-1759 FSRSDSQ
+1759 LCRDSY
-1766 EDVHESTNRRFA
+1766 EEALHESTNRRLA

-1792 VGERSTTEPV
+1792 IGVRPTNEPI
-1802 TEAQQRRTNTL
+1802 TEAQQRKTSTL

-1828 SSQVEV
+1828 SSQSKV

-1848 LWWEDPAECTSA
+1848 LWWEDPTECCSA

-1870 ATSEA
+1870 ATSEG
-1875 HGAAGRVN
+1875 HGAAGRGD

-1896 EHQQESGSGAALSMD
+1896 DHQQNSGSSAALSMD
-1911 DNILEDDSFEQ
+1911 DNILEDDMFEQ
-1922 WHSRFQQSVSLVTP
+1922 WHCRFQQSVSVVIAN
-1936 TNDHDENG
+1936 NDNDGEHG
-1944 YRHQAVL
+1944 YRHRAVSD
-1951 NRLSLLLPDIV
+1951 RLSLILPDIV
-1962 MTARAG
+1962 MTARAR
-1968 VAVSTAAA
+1968 VTVSAAA
-1976 SDNQIASRLLRM
+1976 ANDNQIASRLLRM

-2010 ELVPSG
+2010 ELVPIG
-2016 QSWVLK
+2016 QGWVLK

>member
-1 MSSIRRPQPGIPRI
+1 MASIRRPQHGISKT
-15 DSNSQPA
+15 DSDSQP
-22 TASTAT
+22 TSASTTTTSNVAT
-28 TLNATTVH
+28 TH
-36 RSVNVLKI
+36 RSVNVQKI
-44 TSVSNQLTSSS
+44 TSLSNQLASSS
-55 SAVSTTNNG
+55 SAANNTNNG

-94 VRKDAMDWNEALQ
+94 VRKDALDWNEAFQ

-151 SVFTT
+151 SAFAT

-161 PFIALISA
+161 PFIALILT
-169 NSQVETILFTEM
+169 NTQVESILFTEM

-186 YLPDSPQ
+186 HLPDSPQ
-193 YRTAAFDILSPFLD
+193 YRVAAFDILSPFLD

-233 ACIYEEDLRPFVT
+233 ACIYDENLRPFVT
-246 HLLDYFCS
+246 HLLDYLCS
-254 VPTRLPLN
+254 VPTRFPLD
-262 RTQPSAT
+262 RSQPSAT
-269 LQSSLRTLV
+269 LQSSLRTLA
-278 DFYCLPSMQLTL
+278 DFYCLPSTQLAL
-290 DAEYKAEFGGW
+290 DNEYKAEFGGR
-301 ILMTLLSWM
+301 ILMVLLSWM

-316 GLPTFPLMLTAQA
+316 GLPTFPLMLTAQG
-329 LFRNRKGYTAPS
+329 LFRSRKGYTAPS
-341 LPFNTLWPLL
+341 LSFNTLWPLL

-372 AVLTATE
+372 AVLTTTE

-407 KRCADILQRLETIPK
+407 KKCADILQKLETIPK
-422 TTDATLVTEIGLRA
+422 TTNTTLVAEIELRA
-436 TSGVSAMIQTEVA
+436 TSGVAAMIQTEVA
-449 HLRHNWSVFEGE
+449 HLRRNWSVSEDE
-461 QDTEEGQADAGETL
+461 QDMEEEQIDAGEML
-475 FSLGDDDT
+475 LSLGDDDT

-497 ENKRIDAMI
+497 ESKRIDAMTR
-506 QQAQVEEG
+506 QAQVEEG

-529 SSPLVKLHLLQEAI
+529 SSPVVKLHLLQEAI
-543 PSLVTSKDEMVTAK
+543 PSLVTSKDEVVTAK

-571 APSGAKI
+571 APSGTKI

-619 FKTPLRGEPEYDME
+619 FKTPLKGEPEYDME
-633 VAVLATIRDICAF
+633 VAVLATIRDVCAY

-661 LLGSVELYSSSICTI
+661 LLGSVELYASSICTI

-681 LTVEAHVVEP
+681 LTVEAQVVEP

-704 HASKSMHP
+704 HASKTMHP
-712 GMLQEMCVFY
+712 GMLQEMCIFY

-743 TNYIQPLLTLEDP
+743 LNYIQPLLASEDP
-756 GVLAAALKALG
+756 EVLAAALKALG
-767 CFTAPEIASVLPTD
+767 CFTAPEIASVLPTE
-781 SPSLYIREKILEAN
+781 SPALYIREKVLEAN

-832 DSASGTQELDRLQG
+832 DSALGTQELDRLQG

-878 CSALVEKPA
+878 CSAVVEKPA
-887 DGVTKDVS
+887 DGISEDGS
-895 AEAIRT
+895 AEAIRA

-933 LFDNMWAPND
+933 LFDNMWVPND
-943 DVQTQTIVEIL
+943 DVQTQAIAEIL

-985 HRHAHPASIVQSS
+985 HRHAHPASTVQSS

-1048 LGVFTDSLDDDA
+1048 LSVFADSLDEDA

-1065 SSDIS
+1065 SSDIT
-1070 SWASFGAGWA
+1070 SWASFGVGWA
-1080 FCNLLTGLVG
+1080 FCNLLAGLVG

-1097 LNAICNDTLLR
+1097 LSAVCNDTFLR
-1108 LLTMFELNK
+1108 LLTIFELNT
-1117 ASFALTLGLLM
+1117 ASFTLTLGLLM

-1141 SPGNRNGQGSDDA
+1141 SPGNRNGQGGDDS
-1154 AAIQKIKDMSRQDL
+1154 AAIQKIKEMARQDL

-1179 SAQMLARL
+1179 SAQKLARL

-1202 SPEERQAD
+1202 SPEERQDD
-1210 TGLLDRALL
+1210 TGLLDRVLL

-1305 HGLFSYLTSSTNSTA
+1305 HGLFSFLTSSTNSTA

-1339 ISIATGTGAG
+1339 ISIAAGAG
-1349 DASAATGA
+1349 AGEATA
-1357 GTGAVFATVLPS
+1357 GTGTAAVFATVLPS
-1369 SKVTSNPKSMLM
+1369 SKVTPNPKSMLM
-1381 LQDLKAGRLSAVVL
+1381 LQDLKAGRLSAMVL

-1407 VDTGKVIGTSS
+1407 VDTGKVVGTSS

-1453 KNYAKSLELL
+1453 KSYAKSLELL
-1463 LYTVYSLPTPL
+1463 LYTVHSLPTPL
-1474 PAVNWFPLLAQLMT
+1474 PAVNWFPLLTQLIT
-1488 FEPSLMAPAI
+1488 FEPSLMAPAVL
-1498 QMASKHATTSTSLME
+1498 MASKHATTSTSLME
-1513 FLIMSLSNFKV
+1513 FLIMSLSNFKAKDESRV
-1524 KEKPQANNPDTVS
+1524 HSADTVT

-1558 LLAEGED
+1558 LLVQGED
-1565 QALTELDKVRG
+1565 QALAELDKVRG

-1584 ALPGSRV
+1584 TLPGSRV
-1591 VDLVEKLFRILF
+1591 VDLVEKLFRVLF
-1603 FNADGTI
+1603 FNANGTI
-1610 KTEEDPEVEV
+1610 KTDEDPEVEV
-1620 LQLVFLDTLGHHMR
+1620 LQLVFLDTLSHHMR
-1634 RSRSSAGLN
+1634 RPRSTAGPN
-1643 RASRSSSAAQPALS
+1643 RTRLSNQPALS

-1663 LGELRAVMLRV
+1663 LGELRAVVLRV
-1674 FYQLSFMR
+1674 FYQLSFTR

-1699 SISHLDAAQLNLS
+1699 SISHLDAAQLSLS
-1712 GPVADQPDAGARVL
+1712 GSVVDQPDAGARVL

-1739 YLTSQQEGY
+1739 YLTSQQEGR

-1759 FSRSDSQ
+1759 LSRDSH
-1766 EDVHESTNRRFA
+1766 EEAVHESTNRRFA

-1792 VGERSTTEPV
+1792 VGERPTTESI
-1802 TEAQQRRTNTL
+1802 TEAQQHRTNTL
-1813 RLTWLQR
+1813 RLIWLQR

-1828 SSQVEV
+1828 SSQSEV

-1848 LWWEDPAECTSA
+1848 LWWEDPTECSST

-1870 ATSEA
+1870 ATSEG
-1875 HGAAGRVN
+1875 HGTAGRGD

-1896 EHQQESGSGAALSMD
+1896 EHQLESSSGAVLSMD
-1911 DNILEDDSFEQ
+1911 DNIVEDDMFEQ
-1922 WHSRFQQSVSLVTP
+1922 WHSRFQQSVSLVITN
-1936 TNDHDENG
+1936 NDHDGEHG
-1944 YRHQAVL
+1944 YRHRAVSD
-1951 NRLSLLLPDIV
+1951 RMSLILPDIV

-1968 VAVSTAAA
+1968 VTVSAAAA

-2010 ELVPSG
+2010 ELVPNG